1 MECSSKIQAKHL
13 SRTGYVYIRQSTTYQ
28 VMANTESTLR
38 QYALRERMISLG
50 WDDALVKVV
59 DADLGVSGKS
69 ADNRKG
75 FQMLMADVA
84 NGLVGAV
91 ACIEASRLSRSSSD
105 WTRLIE
111 ICSMTDTLIIDSDG
125 VREFP

>member
-1 MECSSKIQAKHL
+1 MTFNSKIQAKHL

-50 WDDALVKVV
+50 WDDALVKVI
-59 DADLGVSGKS
+59 DADLGISGKS
-69 ADNRKG
+69 VDNREG

-91 ACIEASRLSRSSSD
+91 ACIEA
-105 WTRLIE
+105 
-111 ICSMTDTLIIDSDG
+111 
-125 VREFP
+125 